1 MKLNRVI
8 LSLLVGLGVVTGAA
22 VQAQAQMVLKLSEIH
37 AQGYPTELAD
47 EEFARLVGQYSGG
60 TLKVD
65 VFPGGQLNNGDE
77 KVACEQAQIGAI
89 AIARV
94 SSGQLAQFNS
104 QFNVFGL
111 PYIFDSKD
119 HMWAFLNGAYGQKM
133 LADLASSRMIGL
145 CWYDGG
151 SRSFYAKTPLNK
163 FEDLKG
169 LKIRTQ
175 ANPLV
180 MKMVEAMGANP
191 VPMATGQIF
200 SALQT
205 GVIDAAENNPPT
217 LFSQNHY
224 QIARNYMLD
233 HHLRLPEVL
242 FMSKMVWD
250 RLTPAQQA
258 AIRKAAVETVAFQRA
273 KWDAFE
279 VEALNKVK
287 AAGVTVVEI
296 KDYSP
301 FKNAVKQLVLE
312 EAPKYAETLKAI
324 EAVRPKK

>member
-1 MKLNRVI
+1 MKFHRLI
-8 LSLLVGLGVVTGAA
+8 PSLLVGAGLALAA
-22 VQAQAQMVLKLSEIH
+22 VQAQAQMVLKLAEIH

-47 EEFARLVGQYSGG
+47 EEFARLVNKYTNGA
-60 TLKVD
+60 LKID
-65 VFPGGQLNNGDE
+65 VFPGGQITGDE
-77 KVACEQAQIGAI
+77 KVAIEQVQIGAV
-89 AIARV
+89 AIGRV
-94 SSGQLAQFNS
+94 SSGALGAFNP
-104 QFNVFGL
+104 QMNVFGL
-111 PYIFDSKD
+111 PYIFESKD

-133 LADLASSRMIGL
+133 LSDLSTSRMIGL

-151 SRSFYAKTPLNK
+151 SRSFYAKTPLTK
-163 FEDLKG
+163 LEDLKG

-175 ANPLV
+175 TNPLI

-217 LFSQNHY
+217 LLSQNHY
-224 QIARNYMLD
+224 QIARHYMLD

-242 FMSKMVWD
+242 FMNKMVWD
-250 RLTPAQQA
+250 RLNPAQQA

-296 KDYSP
+296 KDLTP
-301 FKNAVKQLVLE
+301 FKHAVKALVAE
-312 EAPKYAETLKAI
+312 EAPKFAETLKAI
-324 EAVRPKK
+324 EAAKPKK